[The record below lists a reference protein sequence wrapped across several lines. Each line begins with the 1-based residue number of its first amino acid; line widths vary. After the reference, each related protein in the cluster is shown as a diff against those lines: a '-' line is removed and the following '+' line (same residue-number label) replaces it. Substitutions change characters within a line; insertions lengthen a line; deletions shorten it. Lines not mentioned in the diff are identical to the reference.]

1 MPGRSEARRREA
13 ALAAIA
19 TMIGAVT
26 MARAADGDPLADE
39 VLTAARATILGKD
52 GAA

>member
-1 MPGRSEARRREA
+1 MPGQSETARREA

-39 VLTAARATILGKD
+39 VLAAARTAILGKD
-52 GAA
+52 DEA